1 MVFWNKLREPIK
13 KGCFNCRYENLIETK
28 EPYKKVCMACHEKDS
43 KMMNNPAYPDDNWEW
58 NGKCE

>member
-13 KGCFNCRYENLIETK
+13 KGCFNCRYERTIQK
-28 EPYKKVCMACHEKDS
+28 SMYEKDS
-43 KMMNNPAYPDDNWEW
+43 KMMNNPVYPDDNWEW